1 MENTTNNNH
10 NNGGTHCS
18 DWDMAERTNIQPA
31 IARNEVNSKVT
42 TPNIVL
48 RAWFRIT
55 RANDMEYDEKPGRFV
70 HSVNFESQEPFMLEE
85 VREIISHNALSES

>member
-1 MENTTNNNH
+1 
-10 NNGGTHCS
+10 
-18 DWDMAERTNIQPA
+18 MAERINIQPA

-42 TPNIVL
+42 TPNVIL
-48 RAWFRIT
+48 RARFHIT

-85 VREIISHNALSES
+85 VREVISRNALSES